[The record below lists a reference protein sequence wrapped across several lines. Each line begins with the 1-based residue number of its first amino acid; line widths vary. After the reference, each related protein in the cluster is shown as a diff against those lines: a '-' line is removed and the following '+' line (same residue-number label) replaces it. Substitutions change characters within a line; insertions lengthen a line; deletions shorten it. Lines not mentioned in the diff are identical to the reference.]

1 MLVYKFIYIFVYIL
15 IKKIDMTTT
24 KQKVKKW
31 EMLISDMTTEEI
43 ERRSLLLSMDEQT
56 EENHLFQILL
66 KIEYNIRLIK

>member
-1 MLVYKFIYIFVYIL
+1 
-15 IKKIDMTTT
+15 MTTT

>member
-24 KQKVKKW
+24 KQKVKKC